1 MLFVNEIGSQLFLTS
16 LMRMIIKEV
25 GAAMERFLGD
35 LKPGARACIER
46 IEGGGALRR
55 RMMDMG
61 IVPGVE
67 IEVIRCAPL
76 GGPMQIKLKGY
87 YLAMRRG
94 ECAKIKVSESSQQ
107 QNRQQLA
114 SR

>member
-1 MLFVNEIGSQLFLTS
+1 
-16 LMRMIIKEV
+16 
-25 GAAMERFLGD
+25 MERLLGD
-35 LKPGARACIER
+35 LKPGERARIER

-67 IEVIRCAPL
+67 LEVVRRAPW
-76 GGPMQIKLKGY
+76 GGPLQVRLKGY

-94 ECAKIKVSESSQQ
+94 ECAKIIVNEMHQEHIEHP
-107 QNRQQLA
+107 LA

>member
-1 MLFVNEIGSQLFLTS
+1 
-16 LMRMIIKEV
+16 
-25 GAAMERFLGD
+25 MERQLGD
-35 LKPGARACIER
+35 LKLKERAHVER

-67 IEVIRCAPL
+67 LEVVRRAPL
-76 GGPMQIKLKGY
+76 GGPLQIRLKGY

-94 ECAKIKVSESSQQ
+94 ECAKIIVSETDQ
-107 QNRQQLA
+107 RLIEHPLA

>member
-1 MLFVNEIGSQLFLTS
+1 M
-16 LMRMIIKEV
+16 
-25 GAAMERFLGD
+25 MERFLGD
-35 LKPGARACIER
+35 LKSGERACVECIQ
-46 IEGGGALRR
+46 GGGAIRR

-67 IEVIRCAPL
+67 LEVVRRAPF
-76 GGPMQIKLKGY
+76 GGPLQVRLKGY

-94 ECAKIKVSESSQQ
+94 ECAKIVVTETHQGHIDHID
-107 QNRQQLA
+107 NTRHIEHPLA

>member
-1 MLFVNEIGSQLFLTS
+1 
-16 LMRMIIKEV
+16 
-25 GAAMERFLGD
+25 MERFLQD
-35 LKPGARACIER
+35 LKPGERARVER

-67 IEVIRCAPL
+67 LEVVRCAPL
-76 GGPMQIKLKGY
+76 GGPLQLRLKGY

-94 ECAKIKVSESSQQ
+94 ECAKIIVCETNQGHIEHS
-107 QNRQQLA
+107 LA

>member
-1 MLFVNEIGSQLFLTS
+1 
-16 LMRMIIKEV
+16 
-25 GAAMERFLGD
+25 MERFLQD
-35 LKPGARACIER
+35 LKPGERARVER

-67 IEVIRCAPL
+67 LEVVRCAPF
-76 GGPMQIKLKGY
+76 GGPLQIRLKGY

-94 ECAKIKVSESSQQ
+94 ECAKIMVNMVNMVNQGPVQ
-107 QNRQQLA
+107 LLA

>member
-1 MLFVNEIGSQLFLTS
+1 
-16 LMRMIIKEV
+16 
-25 GAAMERFLGD
+25 MERFLQD
-35 LKPGARACIER
+35 LKPGERARVER

-67 IEVIRCAPL
+67 LEVVRSAPL
-76 GGPMQIKLKGY
+76 GGPLQLRLKGY

-94 ECAKIKVSESSQQ
+94 ECAKIMVT
-107 QNRQQLA
+107 QNNQEHIEYSLA